1 MTLHAK
7 FKSSIAA
14 ALMLAT
20 AGFGLATQAKA
31 DAVDDI
37 TKAGAINVGIFS
49 DFPPFSS
56 ASADMS
62 IKGYD
67 VDVAQAI
74 ADSLKVKL
82 NLVSVTGQNR
92 IPYLTDKRVDIL
104 MSVGYSKEREQVI
117 DFAAAYAPYYIAVIG
132 PAELAVKGKEDLAD
146 KSIAVNRG
154 TLEDTSLTQAAPASA
169 DIRRFDNYNSVIQAF
184 ISGQTQLMVVG
195 NDVGAQVLA
204 KQDALK
210 PEQKFQLL
218 TSPSHIG
225 LNKNE
230 DRLKKAVNDAVAKML
245 ADGKLDESSKAW
257 LKTPLNPDN
266 LKD

>member
-1 MTLHAK
+1 MSFHRTLNAAL
-7 FKSSIAA
+7 AA
-14 ALMLAT
+14 ASILLA
-20 AGFGLATQAKA
+20 ATTFADA

-37 TKAGAINVGIFS
+37 KAAGQINVGIFS

-67 VDVAQAI
+67 VDVAQQI
-74 ADSLKVKL
+74 ADALGVKL

-92 IPYLTDKRVDIL
+92 IPMLTDKRVDIL
-104 MSVGYSKEREQVI
+104 MSVGFSKERAEVI
-117 DFAAAYAPYYIAVIG
+117 DYAVAYAPYYIAVIG
-132 PAELAVKGKEDLAD
+132 PADLKVTGKDDLAD
-146 KSIAVNRG
+146 KTIAVNRG
-154 TLEDTSLTQAAPASA
+154 TLEDTSLTEVAPPSAS
-169 DIRRFDNYNSVIQAF
+169 IQRFDNYSAVIQAF

-204 KQDALK
+204 QQESK
-210 PEQKFQLL
+210 PEQKFQLMS
-218 TSPSHIG
+218 SPSHIG

-230 DRLKKAVNDAVAKML
+230 EGLKKAVNDTVAAML
-245 ADGKLDESSKAW
+245 ANGKLNESSEAW
-257 LKTPLNPDN
+257 LKTPLNPEN